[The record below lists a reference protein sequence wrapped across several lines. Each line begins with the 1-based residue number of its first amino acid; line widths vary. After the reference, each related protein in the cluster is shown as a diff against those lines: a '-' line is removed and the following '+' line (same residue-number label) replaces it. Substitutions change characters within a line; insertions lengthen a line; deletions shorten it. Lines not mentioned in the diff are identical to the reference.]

1 MIKHVVL
8 YKFSDTISAD
18 VINDIIK
25 KFNCCKEKLDGIIE
39 INFGYNCSLKKHF
52 DHGFNYGLFMTFEN
66 KETIIKYNELD
77 EHKKAQEIM
86 SKYQEDLLVFDI
98 EC

>member
-8 YKFSDTISAD
+8 YKFKDTISS
-18 VINDIIK
+18 DIISDIIE
-25 KFNCCKEKLDGIIE
+25 KFNDCKEKLDGIID
-39 INFGYNCSLKKHF
+39 INFSDNCSLKKHLN
-52 DHGFNYGLFMTFEN
+52 HGFNYGLFMTFEN
-66 KETIIKYNELD
+66 KEVIKRYNELD